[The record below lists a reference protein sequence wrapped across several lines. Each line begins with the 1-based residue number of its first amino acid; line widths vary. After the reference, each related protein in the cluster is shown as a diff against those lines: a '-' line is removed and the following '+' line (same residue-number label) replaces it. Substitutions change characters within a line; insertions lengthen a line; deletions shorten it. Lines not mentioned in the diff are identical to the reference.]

1 MTKPWR
7 ISALQTEMLLS
18 SHFLE
23 YKTLNPSWQLNN
35 QFVPEWYQLAT
46 QKQYTGK
53 IPFFQ
58 QYSIFPIIHSK
69 IPPPEFG
76 KVNKMNFC
84 KMISLEFSG
93 LNYSLIVENK
103 LLSYNGTFLFDSEFE
118 VMGDIDG
125 KLEIRICLND
135 SQFIERQKVKSS
147 SAQTVANVFAS
158 LYAAI
163 FIFIL

>member
-1 MTKPWR
+1 
-7 ISALQTEMLLS
+7 
-18 SHFLE
+18 
-23 YKTLNPSWQLNN
+23 
-35 QFVPEWYQLAT
+35 LAI
-46 QKQYTGK
+46 QNQYTGK

-58 QYSIFPIIHSK
+58 QNSIFPIINSK
-69 IPPPEFG
+69 KPMPEFG
-76 KVNKMNFC
+76 RVNKMNFC

-93 LNYSLIVENK
+93 SNYSMIVENM
-103 LLSYNGTFLFDSEFE
+103 LLLYNGTFLFDSEFE

-135 SQFIERQKVKSS
+135 SPFIERQKVKSS
-147 SAQTVANVFAS
+147 SAPTVASFVAS